1 MGARIA
7 STVGGAEGGVIGAFL
22 TGQQTA
28 IPDHVMDDFRASGL
42 AHLLSISG
50 IHVSLVAALVFF
62 PVRAL
67 LALIEPVAL
76 NWPIKKIAAVAAV
89 AGAFAYMLLVGSP
102 VPTERSVLMTS
113 LAMLA
118 ILLDRNPLS
127 MRLIAFAAAVV
138 ILKEPDS
145 VMGASFQMSFGAV
158 VALISAYEVISG
170 PWAGVRRNM
179 GWFGRIWLH
188 LAGIAVT
195 SVIAT
200 LATMP
205 FSLYHFQQIQYYGV
219 IANMIAVP
227 VTSVWVMPFG
237 LISYLAFPFGLEEW
251 PLTVMGWG
259 VTVILET
266 ARIVA
271 AFPGSTKLV
280 PAMPPWGLAPDGVG
294 RPVADAVAG
303 PLAVMGAAGRGVGR
317 AVAGLR
323 SRGPISWSMIRVS

>member
-1 MGARIA
+1 
-7 STVGGAEGGVIGAFL
+7 
-22 TGQQTA
+22 
-28 IPDHVMDDFRASGL
+28 MDDFRASGL

-76 NWPIKKIAAVAAV
+76 SWPIKKIAAVAAV

-127 MRLIAFAAAVV
+127 MRLIAFAAAIV

-179 GWFGRIWLH
+179 GGSAGFGCIW
-188 LAGIAVT
+188 
-195 SVIAT
+195 
-200 LATMP
+200 
-205 FSLYHFQQIQYYGV
+205 
-219 IANMIAVP
+219 
-227 VTSVWVMPFG
+227 
-237 LISYLAFPFGLEEW
+237 
-251 PLTVMGWG
+251 
-259 VTVILET
+259 
-266 ARIVA
+266 
-271 AFPGSTKLV
+271 
-280 PAMPPWGLAPDGVG
+280 PA
-294 RPVADAVAG
+294 
-303 PLAVMGAAGRGVGR
+303 
-317 AVAGLR
+317 
-323 SRGPISWSMIRVS
+323 SR